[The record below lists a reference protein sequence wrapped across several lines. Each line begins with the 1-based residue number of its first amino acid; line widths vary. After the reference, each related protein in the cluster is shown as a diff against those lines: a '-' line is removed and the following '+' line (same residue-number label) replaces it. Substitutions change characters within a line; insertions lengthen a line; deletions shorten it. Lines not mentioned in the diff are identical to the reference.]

1 MSPHKVIIISQIFGP
16 LFSWLPFLKCSWCFV
31 LSGTVKGKDSLH
43 LVLHFYGTPSL
54 SLNRPRKVSL
64 ETLHNRN
71 PQNSVL
77 PAFLWALPLL
87 QGFSLKSFMY
97 QSGVVLKEH
106 FRNSETWTSRKR
118 NSVAFE
124 NRQ

>member
-1 MSPHKVIIISQIFGP
+1 MVFRFIGHCQGKRFSPFG
-16 LFSWLPFLKCSWCFV
+16 FTFLWDTKFV
-31 LSGTVKGKDSLH
+31 SKQA
-43 LVLHFYGTPSL
+43 P
-54 SLNRPRKVSL
+54 KVSL

-97 QSGVVLKEH
+97 QSVVVLKEH

-124 NRQ
+124 PS